1 MTVISADQR
10 RDRRSA
16 ADLIRLCVWTFVVG
30 VATGLVAALL
40 VFMLHGIENL
50 VYGQHEGINPVV
62 TDGTTGLQ
70 RFLGITVAGLIA
82 APAWWAVRRLGR
94 PIRSVEEGM
103 SGTRMPVIETL
114 VNVFLQMATVAAGAS
129 VGRENAP
136 REAGAM
142 MASQLAHRLGVD
154 RGTTRLL
161 VAAAA
166 GAGLGAIYHIPLA
179 GAVFAF
185 EILLTT
191 VTVRAVMVVLACSAV
206 ATTTAGIVVGDQP
219 LYSTVSLSEG
229 FGNLAVAVTLGIICG
244 IVGMAFRYAAS
255 RAEGFAPMGAHVL
268 WALPLA
274 FATVGAMSLYLPEVL
289 GNGRFA
295 ATSVL
300 EANPVWT
307 FALAL
312 LAAKVVAVL
321 ITLRSGAV
329 GGVLTPGFAIGALL
343 GYLVGVVVQP
353 IAPGIPLADFAL
365 LGAAAFLS
373 TSMAAPLFALIVTV
387 EFTGQSS
394 EAYLALFLACATAAL
409 TGEILR
415 SSLSLPK
422 QIQMPWT
429 RRKTDDE
436 TPRARRD
443 GGHAGS
449 S

>member
-1 MTVISADQR
+1 MISADQR

-244 IVGMAFRYAAS
+244 VAGMAFRYAAS
-255 RAEGFAPMGAHVL
+255 RAEGSAPMGAHVL

-415 SSLSLPK
+415 SVLSLPT

-429 RRKTDDE
+429 RKKADDE
-436 TPRARRD
+436 TPRT
-443 GGHAGS
+443 AGKR
-449 S
+449 

>member
-244 IVGMAFRYAAS
+244 IAGMAFRYAAS
-255 RAEGFAPMGAHVL
+255 RAEGSAPMGAHVL

-422 QIQMPWT
+422 QIPMPWT

>member
-1 MTVISADQR
+1 MTGTDH
-10 RDRRSA
+10 RSTS
-16 ADLIRLCVWTFVVG
+16 DLIRLCLWTFVVG
-30 VATGLVAALL
+30 VATGLVAAVL
-40 VFMLHGIENL
+40 VYLLHGIEHL
-50 VYGQHEGINPVV
+50 VYGQHEGDTAVV

-82 APAWWAVRRLGR
+82 APAWWAMRRLGR
-94 PIRSVEEGM
+94 PIKSVEEGM
-103 SGTRMPVIETL
+103 SGARMPVLETL
-114 VNVFLQMATVAAGAS
+114 INVFLQMATVAAGAS

-142 MASQLAHRLGVD
+142 MATQLARRIGVD

-206 ATTTAGIVVGDQP
+206 ATITAGIVVGDQP
-219 LYSTVSLSEG
+219 LYSTVTLSEG
-229 FGNLAVAVTLGIICG
+229 FGNLTVAVALGIVCG
-244 IVGMAFRYAAS
+244 IAGMAFRHAAS
-255 RAEGFAPMGAHVL
+255 TAEATAPKGAHIL

-274 FATVGAMSLYLPEVL
+274 FVIVGALSLPLPEVL
-289 GNGRFA
+289 GNGRSA

-300 EANPVWT
+300 EETPVWT

-312 LAAKVVAVL
+312 LVAKVVAVL

-329 GGVLTPGFAIGALL
+329 GGVLTPGFAVGALL
-343 GYLVGVVVQP
+343 GYLVGCVVQP
-353 IAPGIPLADFAL
+353 IVPGIPPADFAL

-409 TGEILR
+409 IGEILR
-415 SSLSLPK
+415 SALSLPK

-429 RRKTDDE
+429 RKKKVVS
-436 TPRARRD
+436 RRRL
-443 GGHAGS
+443 GRS
-449 S
+449 

>member
-1 MTVISADQR
+1 MISADQR

-142 MASQLAHRLGVD
+142 MASQLAHRFGVD

-179 GAVFAF
+179 GVVF
-185 EILLTT
+185 
-191 VTVRAVMVVLACSAV
+191 MVVLACSAV

-244 IVGMAFRYAAS
+244 VAGMAFRYAAS
-255 RAEGFAPMGAHVL
+255 RAEGSAPMGAHVL

-415 SSLSLPK
+415 SVLSLPK

>member
-1 MTVISADQR
+1 MISADQR

-50 VYGQHEGINPVV
+50 VYGQHEGVNPVV

-142 MASQLAHRLGVD
+142 MASQLAHRFGVD

-244 IVGMAFRYAAS
+244 IAGMAFRYAAS
-255 RAEGFAPMGAHVL
+255 RAEGSAPMGAHVL

-415 SSLSLPK
+415 SVLSLPK

-429 RRKTDDE
+429 RRRTDDE

>member
-1 MTVISADQR
+1 MTGTEGNTDKDTDKEVR
-10 RDRRSA
+10 RDRRTA
-16 ADLIRLCVWTFVVG
+16 ADLVRLCLWTFVVG
-30 VATGLVAALL
+30 VATGLFAALL
-40 VFMLHGIENL
+40 VYMLHGIESI
-50 VYGQHEGINPVV
+50 VYGQHEADVPVV
-62 TDGTTGLQ
+62 TQGTSGVQ

-94 PIRSVEEGM
+94 PIQSVEEGM
-103 SGTRMPVIETL
+103 SGARMPVLETL
-114 VNVFLQMATVAAGAS
+114 INVFLQMGTVAAGAS

-142 MASQLAHRLGVD
+142 MSTQIAHRLGID

-206 ATTTAGIVVGDQP
+206 ATVTAGIVVGDQP

-229 FGNLAVAVTLGIICG
+229 FGNLTVALALGVICG
-244 IVGMAFRYAAS
+244 IAGMAFRYAAS
-255 RAEGFAPMGAHVL
+255 RAEAATPKGAHIL

-274 FATVGAMSLYLPEVL
+274 FATVGAMSLHLPEVL

-300 EANPVWT
+300 ESTPVWT
-307 FALAL
+307 FALTL
-312 LAAKVVAVL
+312 VVAKIIAVL

-343 GYLVGVVVQP
+343 GYLVGFVVQP
-353 IAPGIPLADFAL
+353 LFPGLPPADFAL

-415 SSLSLPK
+415 SALSLPK
-422 QIQMPWT
+422 QIQMPWS
-429 RRKTDDE
+429 RRKRGT
-436 TPRARRD
+436 
-443 GGHAGS
+443 
-449 S
+449 

>member
-1 MTVISADQR
+1 MTGTDH
-10 RDRRSA
+10 RSTSG
-16 ADLIRLCVWTFVVG
+16 LIRLCLWTFVVG
-30 VATGLVAALL
+30 VATGLVAAVL
-40 VFMLHGIENL
+40 VYLLHGIENL
-50 VYGQHEGINPVV
+50 VYGQHEGDTAVV

-82 APAWWAVRRLGR
+82 APAWWAMRRLGR
-94 PIRSVEEGM
+94 PIKSVEEGM
-103 SGTRMPVIETL
+103 SGARMPVLETL
-114 VNVFLQMATVAAGAS
+114 INVFLQMATVAAGAS

-142 MASQLAHRLGVD
+142 MATQLARRIGVD

-206 ATTTAGIVVGDQP
+206 ATITAGIVVGDQP
-219 LYSTVSLSEG
+219 LYSTVTLSEG
-229 FGNLAVAVTLGIICG
+229 FGNLTVAVALGIVCG
-244 IVGMAFRYAAS
+244 IAGMAFRHAAS
-255 RAEGFAPMGAHVL
+255 TAEATAPKGAHIL

-274 FATVGAMSLYLPEVL
+274 FVIVGALSLPLPEVL
-289 GNGRFA
+289 GNGRSA

-300 EANPVWT
+300 EETPVWT

-312 LAAKVVAVL
+312 LVAKVVAVL
-321 ITLRSGAV
+321 ITLRSGAI
-329 GGVLTPGFAIGALL
+329 GGVLTPGFAVGALL
-343 GYLVGVVVQP
+343 GYLVGFVAQP
-353 IAPGIPLADFAL
+353 IFPGIPPADFAL

-415 SSLSLPK
+415 SALSLPK

-429 RRKTDDE
+429 RKKKVVS
-436 TPRARRD
+436 RRRL
-443 GGHAGS
+443 GRS
-449 S
+449 